1 VTNLAAGISPAP
13 LSHQEVIESGHAAG
27 PRISKLLA
35 EIIARL

>member
-1 VTNLAAGISPAP
+1 VP
-13 LSHQEVIESGHAAG
+13 LSHEEVLAAGHAAG